1 MVVFGHRDNKYE
13 SIHEEL
19 KKVGVESGAVKVRHP
34 VLSPFYLL
42 KLLIQRKGVKVY
54 IFRYLNDSRSLFI
67 AYLRVISEI
76 LTIGIAKLFSIE
88 IWWLCHNVDKETSS
102 FHPRLTA
109 IRRKNVVNNAKYI
122 FTTNELLVSKAKE
135 LFKDKNIDFLSLGYI
150 ENGFVNI
157 QPDRDEEN
165 NLLAWIQEKDRNKSK
180 FIFCI
185 GSPATKALHFQKINH
200 FIETLNSQSH
210 HIKWYAVVIGN
221 KVNENKYI
229 YNVPYKMIVDSM
241 LIKTYADFYYRI
253 LDDYSISYTL
263 FEAANYKIP
272 IITENYGIIP
282 DIINKY
288 NIGIVVD
295 YNVDVHS
302 KLENVRI
309 NDSAF
314 ESYLNE
320 NNWQLTA
327 DKIKYYYDLIN

>member
-165 NLLAWIQEKDRNKSK
+165 NLLAWIQEKDRNKY
-180 FIFCI
+180 IT
-185 GSPATKALHFQKINH
+185 TK
-200 FIETLNSQSH
+200 
-210 HIKWYAVVIGN
+210 N
-221 KVNENKYI
+221 K
-229 YNVPYKMIVDSM
+229 
-241 LIKTYADFYYRI
+241 
-253 LDDYSISYTL
+253 
-263 FEAANYKIP
+263 
-272 IITENYGIIP
+272 
-282 DIINKY
+282 
-288 NIGIVVD
+288 
-295 YNVDVHS
+295 
-302 KLENVRI
+302 
-309 NDSAF
+309 
-314 ESYLNE
+314 
-320 NNWQLTA
+320 
-327 DKIKYYYDLIN
+327 